1 MSQPG
6 FDQTQQPQYTQQGYQ
21 QYPPVSRPTPQST
34 SRARSTGDK
43 SLIFG
48 IIGFFFLGIIFGPLA
63 ISNVS
68 KAEALHHSATPGK
81 VLGWIATIV
90 SSLWLTFVIIIAVSA
105 IISGAGPDS
114 RSWTPSAHLKS
125 VSASR

>member
-1 MSQPG
+1 MSEPG
-6 FDQTQQPQYTQQGYQ
+6 FDQTRQPQYTQQGYQ
-21 QYPPVSRPTPQST
+21 QYPVGQQNNSAEYFQGQKYR
-34 SRARSTGDK
+34 DK

-48 IIGFFFLGIIFGPLA
+48 VIGFFFLGIIFGPLD
-63 ISNVS
+63 ISSAS

-90 SSLWLTFVIIIAVSA
+90 SSLWLIFVIIIAISA

-114 RSWTPSAHLKS
+114 
-125 VSASR
+125 